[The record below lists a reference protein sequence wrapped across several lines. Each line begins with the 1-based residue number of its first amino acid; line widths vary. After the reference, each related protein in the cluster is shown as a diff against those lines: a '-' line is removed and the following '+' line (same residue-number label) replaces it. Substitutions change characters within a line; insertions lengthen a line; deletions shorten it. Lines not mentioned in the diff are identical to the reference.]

1 MEGKHMRARTLGA
14 VLAVVA
20 FGAVVMATPAAADD
34 GTDSVRITSVRI
46 TAAAAAL
53 DNREW

>member
-1 MEGKHMRARTLGA
+1 MRARTLGA
-14 VLAVVA
+14 ALAVVA
-20 FGAVVMATPAAADD
+20 LGAVVMATPAAADD

-46 TAAAAAL
+46 TAADAAL